1 MSMQTTPTS
10 VRSEVIVDIR
20 DLDDGRLHF
29 IDHLRAALVILV
41 VVHHV
46 ALVYGA
52 GAPFY
57 YVEPPFTDPT
67 GFRWL
72 LVFVLANQGWF
83 MGAFFLLAGY
93 FTPGA
98 FDRKGAGAFLRDRMI
113 RLGIP
118 LVVYVFAVNPLAEL
132 GVWLMPTELTGLTG
146 SPSWSNY
153 PDMIGLGPLWFVA
166 MLLVFSFG
174 YVGYKS
180 LAGGSGVRPATT
192 PGYATIAAFTLV
204 LAGASY
210 GWRMVVPLGESVW
223 QFPTLAYLPQY
234 LSFFVLGALAYRRD
248 WLATLSTA
256 KGVVGALAAAG
267 AAVFLFPLAF
277 SGEMFSLEVT
287 EALDNAMGDGH
298 WQSAVYAAWDSIF
311 AVGLVLALVVAFRT
325 VAGRRNS
332 FGSFLA
338 KHSYAVY
345 VLHIPVV
352 VYAAYLLR
360 SIEMTAIAKTA
371 LVSAI
376 VVPVC
381 FAVAAVIRRLPGVS
395 RVL

>member
-1 MSMQTTPTS
+1 MQRTTTRP
-10 VRSEVIVDIR
+10 EVVVDIR
-20 DLDDGRLHF
+20 DLDDGRLHY
-29 IDHLRAALVILV
+29 IDHLRAALVMLV
-41 VVHHV
+41 VLHHV

-57 YVEPPFTDPT
+57 YVEPPFGDAT

-72 LVFVLANQGWF
+72 LVFVLANQAWF

-98 FDRKGAGAFLRDRMI
+98 FDRKGSGAFIRDRLI

-118 LVVYVFAVNPLAEL
+118 LVVYVFALNPLAEL
-132 GVWLMPTELTGLTG
+132 GAWLMPTELTGLTG
-146 SPSWSNY
+146 SASWSDY

-174 YVGYKS
+174 YVGYKG
-180 LAGGSGVRPATT
+180 LAGGSGRTPATM
-192 PGYATIAAFTLV
+192 PGYVAITAFAVV
-204 LAGASY
+204 LAAVSY

-234 LSFFVLGALAYRRD
+234 LSFFALGALAYRRD
-248 WLATLSTA
+248 WLATLSNT
-256 KGVVGALAAAG
+256 KGAVGALAAAA

-277 SGEMFSLEVT
+277 SGEMFMLEVT
-287 EALDNAMGDGH
+287 EALENAMGDGN
-298 WQSAVYAAWDSIF
+298 WQSAAYVAWDSIF
-311 AVGLVLALVVAFRT
+311 AVGLVLALLVGFRAVAK
-325 VAGRRNS
+325 RNS
-332 FGSFLA
+332 FGTFLA
-338 KHSYAVY
+338 NHSYAVY
-345 VLHIPVV
+345 VIHIPVV
-352 VYAAYLLR
+352 VYGAYLMR
-360 SIEMTAIAKTA
+360 TIEMTAIAKTA

-376 VVPVC
+376 VVPAC
-381 FAVAAVIRRLPGVS
+381 FLIAFVLRRIPGVS

>member
-1 MSMQTTPTS
+1 MSLRTTTREEVAVDLRDADTS
-10 VRSEVIVDIR
+10 
-20 DLDDGRLHF
+20 RLHY
-29 IDHLRAALVILV
+29 IDHLRAALVMLV
-41 VVHHV
+41 VVHHI

-98 FDRKGAGAFLRDRMI
+98 VDRKGSGAFLRDRLM

-118 LVVYVFAVNPLAEL
+118 VLVYVFLLNPLAEL

-146 SPSWSNY
+146 SASWSDY
-153 PDMIGLGPLWFVA
+153 SDMIGLGPLWFVA
-166 MLLVFSFG
+166 MLLIFSFG
-174 YVGYKS
+174 YAGYKS
-180 LAGGSGVRPATT
+180 LAAGSGRSPAPM
-192 PGYATIAAFTLV
+192 PGYAWIAAFTV
-204 LAGASY
+204 ALAAVSY
-210 GWRMVVPLGESVW
+210 GWRMIVPLGESVW

-234 LSFFVLGALAYRRD
+234 LSFFVVGALAYRRD
-248 WLATLSTA
+248 WLTTLTA
-256 KGVVGALAAAG
+256 GKGAIGALLAAA
-267 AAVFLFPLAF
+267 AAVLLFPLAF
-277 SGEMFSLEVT
+277 SGEMFSVEVT
-287 EALDNAMGDGH
+287 EALENAMGDGT
-298 WQSAVYAAWDSIF
+298 WQSAAYAAWDSSF
-311 AVGLVLALVVAFRT
+311 AVGLVLGLIVAFRA
-325 VAGRRNS
+325 VARRRNVV
-332 FGSFLA
+332 GSFLA
-338 KHSYAVY
+338 EHSYAVY

-352 VYAAYLLR
+352 VFGAYLLR
-360 SIEMTAIAKTA
+360 SIDMTAIAKTA

-381 FAVAAVIRRLPGVS
+381 FVAAFLVRKFPGVS

>member
-1 MSMQTTPTS
+1 MSLRTTT
-10 VRSEVIVDIR
+10 REEVVVDLR
-20 DLDDGRLHF
+20 DADASRLHH
-29 IDHLRAALVILV
+29 IDHLRAALVVLV
-41 VVHHV
+41 VVHHI

-98 FDRKGAGAFLRDRMI
+98 FDRKGSGGFLRDRMI

-118 LVVYVFAVNPLAEL
+118 LVVYVFALNPLAEL
-132 GVWLMPTELTGLTG
+132 GVWLMPAELTGLTG
-146 SPSWSNY
+146 SPAWSDY
-153 PDMIGLGPLWFVA
+153 PDMVGLGPLWFVA
-166 MLLVFSFG
+166 MLLIFSIG
-174 YVGYKS
+174 YVGYKR
-180 LAGGSGVRPATT
+180 LAAGSGRTPAPM
-192 PGYATIAAFTLV
+192 PGYAAIAGFTIA
-204 LAGASY
+204 LAAVSY

-234 LSFFVLGALAYRRD
+234 LSFFALGVVAYRRD
-248 WLATLSTA
+248 WLATLSAA
-256 KGVVGALAAAG
+256 KGAVGALFAAA
-267 AAVFLFPLAF
+267 AAVLLFPLAF

-298 WQSAVYAAWDSIF
+298 WQSAAYVAWDSIF
-311 AVGLVLALVVAFRT
+311 AVGLVLASIVAFGA
-325 VAGRRNS
+325 VANRRNA
-332 FGSFLA
+332 FGTFLA

-345 VLHIPVV
+345 VVHIPVV
-352 VYAAYLLR
+352 VYGAYLMR
-360 SIEMTAIAKTA
+360 SIELGAIAKA
-371 LVSAI
+371 GVVAAA
-376 VVPVC
+376 VVPAC
-381 FAVAAVIRRLPGVS
+381 FILAFALRSVPGVK
-395 RVL
+395 RIL

>member
-1 MSMQTTPTS
+1 MSMQTAETS
-10 VRSEVIVDIR
+10 VRSEVTVDIR
-20 DLDDGRLHF
+20 DLDDGRLHY

-41 VVHHV
+41 VLHHV

-93 FTPGA
+93 FTPSA
-98 FDRKGAGAFLRDRMI
+98 FDKKGAGAFLRDRMV

-118 LVVYVFAVNPLAEL
+118 LVVYVFVLNPIAEL

-146 SPSWSNY
+146 SASWGDY

-180 LAGGSGVRPATT
+180 LANGSGVRPAAM
-192 PGYATIAAFTLV
+192 PGYAAIAAFAIV
-204 LAGASY
+204 LASASY

-234 LSFFVLGALAYRRD
+234 LSFFAIGALAYRRD
-248 WLATLSTA
+248 WLTTLTAA
-256 KGVVGALAAAG
+256 KGAVGALFAAA
-267 AAVFLFPLAF
+267 AAVLLFPLAF
-277 SGEMFSLEVT
+277 SGEMFTLEIT
-287 EALDNAMGDGH
+287 EALENAMGDGT
-298 WQSAVYAAWDSIF
+298 WQSAAYAAWDSVF
-311 AVGLVLALVVAFRT
+311 AVGLTLGLIVAFRA
-325 VAGRRNS
+325 VAKRKNA

-352 VYAAYLLR
+352 VYGAYLMR

-376 VVPVC
+376 VVPAC
-381 FAVAAVIRRLPGVS
+381 FVIAFVVRKLPAVS
-395 RVL
+395 KVL

>member
-1 MSMQTTPTS
+1 MSLRTTT
-10 VRSEVIVDIR
+10 REEVVVDLR
-20 DLDDGRLHF
+20 DGDASRLHY
-29 IDHLRAALVILV
+29 IDHLRAALVMLV

-57 YVEPPFTDPT
+57 YVEPPFTDAT

-72 LVFVLANQGWF
+72 LIFVLANQAWF

-93 FTPGA
+93 FTPAA
-98 FDRKGAGAFLRDRMI
+98 FDRKGSGAFLRDRII

-118 LVVYVFAVNPLAEL
+118 LVLYVFLLNPLAEL
-132 GVWLMPTELTGLTG
+132 GAWLMPAELTGITRD
-146 SPSWSNY
+146 PVWSDY
-153 PDMIGLGPLWFVA
+153 PDLIGLGPLWFVA

-180 LAGGSGVRPATT
+180 LAGGSGRSPARM
-192 PGYATIAAFTLV
+192 PGYAALAAFA
-204 LAGASY
+204 LALAAVSY
-210 GWRMVVPLGESVW
+210 GWRMIVPLGESVW

-234 LSFFVLGALAYRRD
+234 LSFFALGAIAYRRD
-248 WLATLSTA
+248 WLATLTA
-256 KGVVGALAAAG
+256 VKGAVGALFAAA
-267 AAVFLFPLAF
+267 AAVLLFPLAF
-277 SGEMFSLEVT
+277 SGEMFTVEVT
-287 EALDNAMGDGH
+287 EALENAMGDGH
-298 WQSAVYAAWDSIF
+298 WQSAAYAAWDSIF
-311 AVGLVLALVVAFRT
+311 AVGLVLALVVAFRA
-325 VAGRRNS
+325 VASLKNG
-332 FGSFLA
+332 FGTFLA
-338 KHSYAVY
+338 SHSYAVY

-352 VYAAYLLR
+352 VYGAYLLR

-371 LVSAI
+371 LVSAV

-381 FAVAAVIRRLPGVS
+381 FAVAFIVRKLPGAS

>member
-1 MSMQTTPTS
+1 MQGTKS
-10 VRSEVIVDIR
+10 LVESEVVVDIR
-20 DLDDGRLHF
+20 DLDDGRLHY
-29 IDHLRAALVILV
+29 IDHLRAALVTLV
-41 VVHHV
+41 VLHHV

-57 YVEPPFTDPT
+57 YVEPPFGDAT

-98 FDRKGAGAFLRDRMI
+98 FDRKGSGVFLRDRLI

-118 LVVYVFAVNPLAEL
+118 LAVYVFLLNPFAEL
-132 GVWLMPTELTGLTG
+132 GPWLMPSELTGLTG
-146 SPSWSNY
+146 AAGWGDY

-180 LAGGSGVRPATT
+180 LAGGSGRTT
-192 PGYATIAAFTLV
+192 AAMPGYAAIGAFTVV
-204 LAGASY
+204 LAAASY

-234 LSFFVLGALAYRRD
+234 LSFFVIGALAYRRD
-248 WLATLSTA
+248 WLATLSSA
-256 KGVVGALAAAG
+256 KGVIGALAAAA

-277 SGEMFSLEVT
+277 SGEMFTLEVT
-287 EALDNAMGDGH
+287 EALENAMGDGT
-298 WQSAVYAAWDSIF
+298 WQSAVYAAWDSVF
-311 AVGLVLALVVAFRT
+311 AVGLTLGLIVAFRGM
-325 VAGRRNS
+325 AKRKNA
-332 FGSFLA
+332 FGGFLA
-338 KHSYAVY
+338 KHSYAVF

-352 VYAAYLLR
+352 VYGAYLLR

-371 LVSAI
+371 VVSAV

-381 FAVAAVIRRLPGVS
+381 FAVAFVLRRIPGVS